1 MGAARVFPIA
11 TPEPPAYDALPFLPM
26 RNPLTMKR
34 TLAAAGLV
42 VAVTAA
48 LLLTVFKDRASPAP
62 APQQTQ
68 AEAKAEPAPHEMSK
82 AQCAELFPGTD
93 TAEMTP
99 AQCSTLLEVSTDSFC
114 YCGCPH
120 TMAGCLKEH
129 KACKHSG
136 HMLEIAKADVV
147 DGAPGGMVL
156 MRLEAYYSSF
166 AKEHRVPLTTDGC
179 AMRGNPAAPI
189 TLVEYSDY
197 QCPHCAL
204 LAPEL
209 DELLKKYDGKV
220 KLCSRY
226 FPLPMHPRAQV
237 AAQAAA
243 YVHDKFPAKFWAFS
257 DGLFL
262 QTAHQENL
270 EDGDI
275 KKVADKAGLNGAD
288 VLKHMNDAKYAD
300 AVNKDKAQAMDLQ
313 IRGTPA
319 LYVNGR
325 MFVLKPSVEMLTRT
339 LEDEL
344 EWQSHNGT
352 WAAD

>member
-1 MGAARVFPIA
+1 MRRFFA
-11 TPEPPAYDALPFLPM
+11 PALLPM

-34 TLAAAGLV
+34 MLAAAGLV
-42 VAVTAA
+42 VAVAAA
-48 LLLTVFKDRASPAP
+48 LLVTVLKGRGSPAP
-62 APQQTQ
+62 APHETQ
-68 AEAKAEPAPHEMSK
+68 AEAKSEPAAAPHEMSK
-82 AQCAELFPGTD
+82 EQCAELFPGTD
-93 TAEMTP
+93 TSALTP
-99 AQCSTLLEVSTDSFC
+99 AQCASLLEVSTDSFC

-136 HMLEIAKADVV
+136 HMLEIAKSDIV

-156 MRLEAYYSSF
+156 MRLEAYYGSF
-166 AKEHRVPLTTDGC
+166 AKEHRVALSTDGC
-179 AMRGNPAAPI
+179 AMRGAADAPVTI
-189 TLVEYSDY
+189 VEYSDY

-209 DELLKKYDGKV
+209 EELLKKYDGKV

-257 DGLFL
+257 DGLFA
-262 QTAHQENL
+262 QTAKQENL
-270 EDGDI
+270 EDGDL
-275 KKVADKAGLNGAD
+275 KKVAEKAGLSGAD

-300 AVNKDKAQAMDLQ
+300 VVNKDKAQALDLQ

-319 LYVNGR
+319 IYVNGR
-325 MFVLKPSVEMLTRT
+325 LFVLKPSPDMLTRT
-339 LEDEL
+339 FEDEL
-344 EWQSHNGT
+344 EWQSHNGA